1 MADDCGRHS
10 TGRLLLFE
18 RDPGK
23 RYYFEKYVL
32 DILWRALSEEEKQQ
46 RLLEVLERRRAQSEG
61 APPGTLNG

>member
-1 MADDCGRHS
+1 MADDPGRIPS
-10 TGRLLLFE
+10 ARLLLFE

-32 DILWRALSEEEKQQ
+32 DILWRGLSEEEKQQ
-46 RLLEVLERRRAQSEG
+46 RLLEVVERRRAQSEG